1 MSRTAGW
8 VRPAGGAV
16 ILAVLVWRLGTDAF
30 LHGLRTVRCRPL
42 LAAAA
47 ITGATTVCSAMR
59 WRLVARGLGAELRLP
74 AAIGYYYRSQFLNSA
89 LPGGVLGDV
98 HRGLGQGRASGDVGR
113 GLRAMVWDRA
123 AGQAVQLLLAVAV
136 LAGFAS
142 PLRPVLPVLGGC
154 FVLLAGLLVALL
166 AATRSRPPRREA
178 RPPCREG
185 TSRWRMCRLAR
196 LIRTTRADLAVL
208 RGASGVLIAL
218 SSAAVVAGHAAV
230 FLIAAR
236 TAGTAG
242 SPGLL
247 LPLAVL
253 VLLGMAVPLN
263 VGGWGPR
270 EGVAAWAF
278 GAAGLGM
285 SQGVAVATVY
295 GVMSF
300 VATLPGAAVLVADL
314 LRRGRVRPLV
324 PQLPVGAH
332 G

>member
-8 VRPAGGAV
+8 IRPAGGAA

-30 LHGLRTVRCRPL
+30 LHGLRTLRCRPL
-42 LAAAA
+42 LAAAG
-47 ITGATTVCSAMR
+47 ITAATTVCSAMR

-74 AAIGYYYRSQFLNSA
+74 TAIGFYYRSQFLNSA

-98 HRGLGQGRASGDVGR
+98 HRGLGQGRASGDVAR

-123 AGQAVQLLLAVAV
+123 AGQAVQLLLALAV

-142 PLRPVLPVLGGC
+142 PLRPVLPVLGAGL
-154 FVLLAGLLVALL
+154 VLLAGLLVALL
-166 AATRSRPPRREA
+166 IATRSSADRREKPA
-178 RPPCREG
+178 HCR
-185 TSRWRMCRLAR
+185 MPRLAK
-196 LIRTTRADLAVL
+196 LIRTTRADLTAL
-208 RGASGVLIAL
+208 RWPSGLLIAL

-236 TAGTAG
+236 TAGSTG
-242 SPGLL
+242 SPALL

-285 SQGVAVATVY
+285 SQGVTVATVY

-300 VATLPGAAVLVADL
+300 VATLPGAAVLVADV
-314 LRRGRVRPLV
+314 LRRPSRQVR
-324 PQLPVGAH
+324 PVGAH

>member
-1 MSRTAGW
+1 MGRTVGW
-8 VRPAGGAV
+8 LRPAGGAV

-30 LHGLRTVRCRPL
+30 LHGLRTIRGWPL
-42 LAAAA
+42 LAAAG
-47 ITGATTVCSAMR
+47 ITAGTTVCAAVR
-59 WRLVARGLGAELRLP
+59 WRLVARGLGVELRLP

-98 HRGLGQGRASGDVGR
+98 HRGLQHGRASGDVGR

-123 AGQAVQLLLAVAV
+123 AGQVVQLVLAAVV

-142 PLRPVLPVLGGC
+142 PLPPLRPLRPLLPVLAGC
-154 FVLLAGLLVALL
+154 LVTMLAAALL
-166 AATRSRPPRREA
+166 AARYLEPR
-178 RPPCREG
+178 
-185 TSRWRMCRLAR
+185 TSRTSRSAK
-196 LIRTTRADLAVL
+196 LIRTIRADLAAL
-208 RGASGVLIAL
+208 RGPAGVLIAL
-218 SSAAVVAGHAAV
+218 TSAVAVAGHVTV

-242 SPGLL
+242 SPSLL
-247 LPLAVL
+247 LPLAML
-253 VLLGMAVPLN
+253 VLLAMSVPVN

-295 GVMSF
+295 GVMTF
-300 VATLPGAAVLVADL
+300 AATLPGAVVLLVGA
-314 LRRGRVRPLV
+314 LRESRLRPSA
-324 PQLPVGAH
+324 PRLPVGAH